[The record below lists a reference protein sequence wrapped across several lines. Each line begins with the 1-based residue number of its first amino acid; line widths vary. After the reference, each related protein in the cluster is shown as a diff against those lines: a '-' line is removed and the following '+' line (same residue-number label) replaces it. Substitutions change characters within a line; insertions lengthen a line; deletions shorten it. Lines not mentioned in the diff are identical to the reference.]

1 MTTLQI
7 TTALKIAAALTLAG
21 GLTACVETAP
31 RYEAEF
37 GNATRATLNAQII
50 NPDAGDNA
58 DPVAGL
64 DGRAA
69 RDAIN
74 NYQKSFAEPKPTE
87 NVFNIGVGT
96 KNSGS
101 SGGQQ

>member
-7 TTALKIAAALTLAG
+7 TTVITLAG
-21 GLTACVETAP
+21 ILTACVEPAP

-37 GNATRATLNAQII
+37 GSATRATLRAQFVE
-50 NPDAGDNA
+50 PDAGNNPN
-58 DPVAGL
+58 PVAGL

-69 RDAIN
+69 RDTIN

-87 NVFNIGVGT
+87 NGFNIGVGN
-96 KNSGS
+96 KS
-101 SGGQQ
+101 SGGQ

>member
-7 TTALKIAAALTLAG
+7 ATALTIISF
-21 GLTACVETAP
+21 LTACVEPAP

-37 GNATRATLNAQII
+37 GSATRATLKAQII
-50 NPDAGDNA
+50 NPNAGNNP

-74 NYQKSFAEPKPTE
+74 KYQNSFAEPKPTE
-87 NVFNIGVGT
+87 NVFNIGVG
-96 KNSGS
+96 SSS
-101 SGGQQ
+101 SGGR

>member
-7 TTALKIAAALTLAG
+7 ATALTLVSV
-21 GLTACVETAP
+21 LTACVEPAP

-37 GNATRATLNAQII
+37 GSATRATLKAQII
-50 NPDAGDNA
+50 NPNAGNNP

-64 DGRAA
+64 DGQAA

-87 NVFNIGVGT
+87 NVFNIGVG
-96 KNSGS
+96 NNS
-101 SGGQQ
+101 SGRR